1 MNVIMYGIS
10 YDEGTKKV
18 HRLRGGLNV
27 EKGLAFKKLF
37 DYGITSKR
45 VLDIMINEAARGRLD
60 LTDERTVYDCE
71 TVVSKCL
78 GLGLSTTKI
87 IVLRSLY
94 YSFEEIRKMSSEIR
108 KKDLS
113 EWIYEEGLEDA
124 EIEAVYGVTTND
136 CHKEY
141 VNFLETEK
149 LLAKVG

>member
-10 YDEGTKKV
+10 FDEGSKKV

-37 DYGITSKR
+37 EYGITSKR
-45 VLDIMINEAARGRLD
+45 ILDIMINEAARGRLD
-60 LTDERTVYDCE
+60 LSDEKSVSNCE
-71 TVVSKCL
+71 IVVSKCL
-78 GLGLSTTKI
+78 TAGLSPTKI

-94 YSFEEIRKMSSEIR
+94 YSFEEIRKMAMEIR

-113 EWIYEEGLEDA
+113 EWIYEEGLEEA

-141 VNFLETEK
+141 VSFMETKK
-149 LLAKVG
+149 LIAKVG

>member
-18 HRLRGGLNV
+18 HKLRGGLNV

-71 TVVSKCL
+71 SVVSKCL

-94 YSFEEIRKMSSEIR
+94 YSFEEIRKLSSEI
-108 KKDLS
+108 
-113 EWIYEEGLEDA
+113 
-124 EIEAVYGVTTND
+124 
-136 CHKEY
+136 
-141 VNFLETEK
+141 
-149 LLAKVG
+149 